1 MAFNYTVLA
10 NSALGLVANFGRSVT
25 LVKFAETLADANKP
39 WRGNLTP
46 RDSPLASV
54 SVSMAFVEPSSA
66 EELGLSVEKFGFTD
80 RHSQI
85 AIMAPGAADQTEY
98 EHYDEVIDG
107 TVRWKITE
115 VEVLKPGPLRMVY
128 FFKVER

>member
-1 MAFNYTVLA
+1 MAFNYTPLA
-10 NSALGLVANFGRSVT
+10 NSAKRLVTRFGRSVT
-25 LVKFAETLADANKP
+25 IVKFAETPADVNKP

-46 RDSPLASV
+46 RETPLASATV
-54 SVSMAFVEPSSA
+54 DMAFVEPSSA
-66 EELGLSVEKFGFTD
+66 EELGLNVQKFGFTD
-80 RHSQI
+80 RQAQI
-85 AIMAPGAADQTEY
+85 AIMAPGPTDSTEY

-115 VEVLKPGPLRMVY
+115 VEILKPGPVRMLY